1 MEAGAGMKLLW
12 MEIENF
18 KGISHFRLELGGKSA
33 TVYGANATGKTT
45 LADAFTW
52 LLLGKDAQGRAD
64 FAVKPLGP
72 DGQPL
77 ARGVETSVRAALETE
92 AGTTTTLRRAYSEKW
107 ERRRGNVQA
116 EMTGHTTAFEVDGLP
131 CKASDYKAAVERLCP
146 PVMLQ
151 ALALPEFFCAVLPWQ
166 ERRRVLAQMAG
177 AISEE
182 EILKAHPE
190 LRPLAAAR
198 GAHSVEDYKRIQE
211 RQRAALSKELDG
223 LPARIDEASRAE
235 IPLEGDPAQA
245 RAEEARLRGERQA
258 LSDALA
264 RGRDGALEAVE
275 RALAEKRAE
284 IAELTTVNAR
294 RKADKRA
301 QQEAEWAQRRKPL
314 QARTNAAY
322 AEVARLHGTRS
333 MAEAEAR
340 RQDAACE
347 ALRRDYARVAGEAW
361 QGALACPTCKRPYA
375 PEDVQQAR
383 AAFAAAQ
390 KERLQR
396 IAAQGVELAHAAAEA
411 RERARKLQEELTRA
425 EEERDAAEAALAALE
440 TPPEIPD
447 CPGYAAGLAALQDEQ
462 RALEAR
468 AEALRRDRAAAEGE
482 TRARLDELDASLRDC
497 ASLLAREAANERARA
512 RVQELLQRQ
521 KEIASELETAEGR
534 IALCEAY
541 VRAVASLT
549 EARVDGQFRRIRWQL
564 FEEQINGGLAETCVA
579 TVDGVPFADL
589 NRAMRTNAGL
599 DAIAALGRFWGRR
612 APVIVDSAEGV
623 TALDR
628 IPGQRIRL
636 AVSAADETLRTEIEE
651 E

>member
-1 MEAGAGMKLLW
+1 MKLLW

-18 KGISHFRLELGGKSA
+18 KGLAHFRLDLGGKSA
-33 TVYGANATGKTT
+33 TVYGANAAGKTT

-52 LLLGKDAQGRAD
+52 LVLGKDAAGRAD

-77 ARGVETSVRAALETE
+77 ARGVETSVRASLELE
-92 AGTTTTLRRAYSEKW
+92 DGATTTLRRTYSEKW
-107 ERRRGNVQA
+107 ERRRGSAQA
-116 EMTGHTTAFEVDGLP
+116 EMTGHTTTFEVDGLP
-131 CKASDYKAAVERLCP
+131 FKMADYKAYVERLCP
-146 PVMLQ
+146 EKTFQ
-151 ALALPEFFCAVLPWQ
+151 ALTSPEFFCAVLPWQ

-177 AISEE
+177 AVSEE
-182 EILKAHPE
+182 EIFAQNPE

-198 GAHSVEDYKRIQE
+198 GAHRVEDFKRIQE

-223 LPARIDEASRAE
+223 LPARIDEASRAVRT
-235 IPLEGDPAQA
+235 LEGDPAQA

-284 IAELTTVNAR
+284 VAELTTVNAR

-322 AEVARLHGTRS
+322 AEVARLRGERS

-347 ALRRDYARVAGEAW
+347 ALRREYARAAGEAW
-361 QGALACPTCKRPYA
+361 QGGLACPTCKRPYA

-390 KERLQR
+390 KERLQQ
-396 IAAQGVELAHAAAEA
+396 IAAQGAELARAAAEA
-411 RERARKLQEELTRA
+411 QERARKLGEELARA

-482 TRARLDELDASLRDC
+482 TRSRIAALDERIRAC
-497 ASLLAREAANERARA
+497 ASLLAQAEANERARA
-512 RVQELLQRQ
+512 RVQELLDRQ

-541 VRAVASLT
+541 VRALAALT
-549 EARVDGQFRRIRWQL
+549 EARVDGQFRRIRWKL
-564 FEEQINGGLAETCVA
+564 FEEQINGGLAETCAA

-589 NRAMRTNAGL
+589 NRAMRANAGL
-599 DAIAALGRFWGRR
+599 DAIAALSRFFGKT
-612 APVIVDSAEGV
+612 APVFVDNAEGV

>member
-1 MEAGAGMKLLW
+1 MKLLW

-18 KGISHFRLELGGKSA
+18 KGISRFRLDLGGKSA
-33 TVYGANATGKTT
+33 TVYGANAAGKTT

-52 LLLGKDAQGRAD
+52 LVLGKDAAGRAD

-77 ARGVETSVRAALETE
+77 ARGVETSVRASLELE
-92 AGTTTTLRRAYSEKW
+92 DGATTTLRRTYSEKW
-107 ERRRGNVQA
+107 ERRRGSAQA
-116 EMTGHTTAFEVDGLP
+116 EMTGHATTFEVDGLP
-131 CKASDYKAAVERLCP
+131 VRMADYKAYVERLCP
-146 PVMLQ
+146 EKTFQ
-151 ALALPEFFCAVLPWQ
+151 ALTSPEFFCAVLPWQ

-177 AISEE
+177 AVSEE
-182 EILKAHPE
+182 EIFAQNPE

-198 GAHSVEDYKRIQE
+198 GAHRVEDFKRIQE

-223 LPARIDEASRAE
+223 LPARIDEASRAVRT
-235 IPLEGDPAQA
+235 LEGDPAQA

-284 IAELTTVNAR
+284 VAELTTANAR

-322 AEVARLHGTRS
+322 AEVARLRGERS
-333 MAEAEAR
+333 MAEAEAG
-340 RQDAACE
+340 QKDAACE
-347 ALRRDYARVAGEAW
+347 ALRRDYARTAGEAW

-390 KERLQR
+390 KERLQQ
-396 IAAQGVELAHAAAEA
+396 IAAQGAELARAAAEA
-411 RERARKLQEELTRA
+411 QERARKLQEELARA
-425 EEERDAAEAALAALE
+425 EEERDAAEAALDTLE

-482 TRARLDELDASLRDC
+482 TRSRIAALDEKIRAC
-497 ASLLAREAANERARA
+497 ASLLAQAEANERARA
-512 RVQELLQRQ
+512 RVQELLDRQ

-541 VRAVASLT
+541 VRALAALT
-549 EARVDGQFRRIRWQL
+549 EARVDGQFRRIRWKL
-564 FEEQINGGLAETCVA
+564 FEEQINGGLNETCAA

-589 NRAMRTNAGL
+589 NRAMRANAGL
-599 DAIAALGRFWGRR
+599 DAIAALSRFFGKT
-612 APVIVDSAEGV
+612 APVFVDNAEGV

-636 AVSAADETLRTEIEE
+636 AVSAADAELRVETED
-651 E
+651 

>member
-1 MEAGAGMKLLW
+1 MKLLW

-18 KGISHFRLELGGKSA
+18 KGLAHFRLDLGGKSA

-52 LLLGKDAQGRAD
+52 LVLGKDAAGRAD

-77 ARGVETSVRAALETE
+77 ARGVETSVRASLELE
-92 AGTTTTLRRAYSEKW
+92 DGGTTTLRRTYSEKW
-107 ERRRGNVQA
+107 ERRRGSAQA

-131 CKASDYKAAVERLCP
+131 VKMADYKAYVERLCP
-146 PVMLQ
+146 EKTFQ
-151 ALALPEFFCAVLPWQ
+151 ALTSPEFFCAVLPWQ

-177 AISEE
+177 AVSEE
-182 EILKAHPE
+182 EIFAQNPE
-190 LRPLAAAR
+190 LLPLRDALQGR
-198 GAHSVEDYKRIQE
+198 RVEDFKRIQE

-223 LPARIDEASRAE
+223 LPARIDEASRAVRT
-235 IPLEGDPAQA
+235 LEGDPAQA

-284 IAELTTVNAR
+284 VAERIAENAR
-294 RKADKRA
+294 RRA
-301 QQEAEWAQRRKPL
+301 EIAEDLRRAAREMAKPL
-314 QARTNAAY
+314 QAKLNEAR
-322 AEVARLHGTRS
+322 AEVARLRVEGSLAAR
-333 MAEAEAR
+333 EAETLGEAV
-340 RQDAACE
+340 Q
-347 ALRRDYARVAGEAW
+347 ALRERYARTAKETWRGD
-361 QGALACPTCKRPYA
+361 LACPTCKRPYA
-375 PEDVQQAR
+375 AEDIAAARETFAAVQQAQLR
-383 AAFAAAQ
+383 
-390 KERLQR
+390 
-396 IAAQGVELAHAAAEA
+396 ELADEG
-411 RERARKLQEELTRA
+411 RKKAQA
-425 EEERDAAEAALAALE
+425 QAEAAQRAEDARKSAESQEAACASLEARIEALE
-440 TPPEIPD
+440 APPEAPD
-447 CPGYAAGLAALQDEQ
+447 CVDDAAGLAALQDEQ

-482 TRARLDELDASLRDC
+482 TRSRIAALDERIRAC
-497 ASLLAREAANERARA
+497 ASLLAQAEANERARA
-512 RVQELLQRQ
+512 RVQELLDRQ

-541 VRAVASLT
+541 VRALAALT
-549 EARVDGQFRRIRWQL
+549 EARVDGQFRRIRWKL
-564 FEEQINGGLAETCVA
+564 FEEQINGGLNETCAA

-589 NRAMRTNAGL
+589 NRAMRANAGL
-599 DAIAALGRFWGRR
+599 DAIAALSRFFGKT
-612 APVIVDSAEGV
+612 APVFVDNAEGV
-623 TALDR
+623 TTLDR

>member
-1 MEAGAGMKLLW
+1 MKLLW

-18 KGISHFRLELGGKSA
+18 KGLSRFRLDLGGKSA

-52 LLLGKDAQGRAD
+52 LVLGKDAAGRAD

-77 ARGVETSVRAALETE
+77 ARGVETSVRASLELE
-92 AGTTTTLRRAYSEKW
+92 DGGTTTLRRTYSEKW
-107 ERRRGNVQA
+107 ERRRGAAQA

-151 ALALPEFFCAVLPWQ
+151 ALALPEFFCAGLPWQ
-166 ERRRVLAQMAG
+166 DRRKILAEMAG

-182 EILKAHPE
+182 EILKAHPK

-198 GAHSVEDYKRIQE
+198 GAHRVEDFKRIQE

-223 LPARIDEASRAE
+223 LPARIDEASRAVRT
-235 IPLEGDPAQA
+235 LTGDPAQA

-284 IAELTTVNAR
+284 VAELTTVNAR

-322 AEVARLHGTRS
+322 AEVARLRGERS
-333 MAEAEAR
+333 MAEAEAG
-340 RQDAACE
+340 QKDAACE
-347 ALRRDYARVAGEAW
+347 ALRREYARAAGEAW
-361 QGALACPTCKRPYA
+361 QGGLACPTCKRPYA

-390 KERLQR
+390 KERLQQ
-396 IAAQGVELAHAAAEA
+396 IAAQGAELARAAAA
-411 RERARKLQEELTRA
+411 AQERARKLQEELARA
-425 EEERDAAEAALAALE
+425 EEERDAAETALAALE

-482 TRARLDELDASLRDC
+482 TRPRVAALDERIRAC
-497 ASLLAREAANERARA
+497 ASLLAQAEANERARA
-512 RVQELLQRQ
+512 RVQELLDRQ

-541 VRAVASLT
+541 VRALAALT
-549 EARVDGQFRRIRWQL
+549 EARVDGQFRRIRWKL
-564 FEEQINGGLAETCVA
+564 FEEQINGGLAETCAA

-589 NRAMRTNAGL
+589 NRAMRANAGL
-599 DAIAALGRFWGRR
+599 DAIAALSRFFGKT
-612 APVIVDSAEGV
+612 APVFVDNAEGV

-636 AVSAADETLRTEIEE
+636 AVSAADAELRVETED
-651 E
+651 

>member
-1 MEAGAGMKLLW
+1 MKLLW

-18 KGISHFRLELGGKSA
+18 KGIARFRLSLGGKSA
-33 TVYGANATGKTT
+33 TVFGANGAGKST
-45 LADAFTW
+45 LCDALSY
-52 LLLGKDAQGRAD
+52 LLYGKDWAGRAD
-64 FAVKPLGP
+64 FAAKPLGP

-77 ARGVETSVRAALETE
+77 IRGAQTRVRAALEIE
-92 AGTTTTLRRAYSEKW
+92 DGGTLTLQRTYSEKW
-107 ERRRGNVQA
+107 ERRRGSAQA
-116 EMTGHTTAFEVDGLP
+116 EMTGHTTTFEVDGLP
-131 CKASDYKAAVERLCP
+131 VKAGDYRALVEEKIGPEAVFRSLSS
-146 PVMLQ
+146 
-151 ALALPEFFCAVLPWQ
+151 PEYFCAHLPWQ

-177 AISEE
+177 AVSEE
-182 EILKAHPE
+182 EIFAQNPE
-190 LRPLAAAR
+190 LLPLRDALQGHR
-198 GAHSVEDYKRIQE
+198 VEDFKRIQE

-223 LPARIDEASRAE
+223 LPARIDEASRAVRT
-235 IPLEGDPAQA
+235 LEGDPAQA

-284 IAELTTVNAR
+284 VAELTTANAR

-322 AEVARLHGTRS
+322 AEVARLRGERS
-333 MAEAEAR
+333 MAEAEAG
-340 RQDAACE
+340 QKDAACE
-347 ALRRDYARVAGEAW
+347 ALRREYARVAGEAW
-361 QGALACPTCKRPYA
+361 QGDLACPTCKRPYA

-390 KERLQR
+390 KERLQQ
-396 IAAQGVELAHAAAEA
+396 IAAQGAELARAAAA
-411 RERARKLQEELTRA
+411 AQERARKLGEELARA

-482 TRARLDELDASLRDC
+482 TRSRIAALDERIRAC
-497 ASLLAREAANERARA
+497 ASLLAQAEANERARA
-512 RVQELLQRQ
+512 RVQELLDRQ

-541 VRAVASLT
+541 VRALAALT
-549 EARVDGQFRRIRWQL
+549 EARVDGQFRRIRWKL
-564 FEEQINGGLAETCVA
+564 FEEQINGGLAEVCEA

-612 APVIVDSAEGV
+612 APVFVDNAEGV

-636 AVSAADETLRTEIEE
+636 AVSAADAELRVETED
-651 E
+651 

>member
-1 MEAGAGMKLLW
+1 MKLLW

-18 KGISHFRLELGGKSA
+18 KGLSRFRLDLGGKSA

-45 LADAFTW
+45 LVDAFTW
-52 LLLGKDAQGRAD
+52 LVLGKDAAGRAD

-77 ARGVETSVRAALETE
+77 ARGVETSVRASLELE
-92 AGTTTTLRRAYSEKW
+92 DGATTTLRRTYSEKW
-107 ERRRGNVQA
+107 ERRRGSAQA
-116 EMTGHTTAFEVDGLP
+116 EMTGHTTTFEVDGLSV
-131 CKASDYKAAVERLCP
+131 KMADYKAYVERLCP
-146 PVMLQ
+146 EKTFQ
-151 ALALPEFFCAVLPWQ
+151 ALTSPEFFCAVLPWQ

-177 AISEE
+177 AVSEE
-182 EILKAHPE
+182 EIFAQNPE

-198 GAHSVEDYKRIQE
+198 GAHRVEDFKRIQE

-223 LPARIDEASRAE
+223 LPARIDEASRAVRT
-235 IPLEGDPAQA
+235 LEGDPAQA

-284 IAELTTVNAR
+284 VAELTTANAR

-322 AEVARLHGTRS
+322 AEVARLRGERS
-333 MAEAEAR
+333 MAEAEAG
-340 RQDAACE
+340 QKDAACE
-347 ALRRDYARVAGEAW
+347 ALRRDYARAAGEAW
-361 QGALACPTCKRPYA
+361 QGDLACPTCKRPYA

-390 KERLQR
+390 KERLQQ
-396 IAAQGVELAHAAAEA
+396 IAAQGAELARAAAA
-411 RERARKLQEELTRA
+411 AQERARKLGEELARA

-482 TRARLDELDASLRDC
+482 TRSRIAALDERIRAC
-497 ASLLAREAANERARA
+497 ASLLAQAEANERARA
-512 RVQELLQRQ
+512 RVQELLDRQ

-541 VRAVASLT
+541 VRALAALT
-549 EARVDGQFRRIRWQL
+549 EARVDGQFRRIRWKL
-564 FEEQINGGLAETCVA
+564 FEEQINGGLAEVCEA

-589 NRAMRTNAGL
+589 NRAMRANAGL
-599 DAIAALGRFWGRR
+599 DAIAALSRFFGKT
-612 APVIVDSAEGV
+612 APVFVDNAEGV

>member
-1 MEAGAGMKLLW
+1 MKLLW

-18 KGISHFRLELGGKSA
+18 KGLAHFRLDLGGKSA

-52 LLLGKDAQGRAD
+52 LMLGKDAAGRAD

-77 ARGVETSVRAALETE
+77 ARGVETSVRASLELE
-92 AGTTTTLRRAYSEKW
+92 DGATTTLRRTYSEKW
-107 ERRRGNVQA
+107 ERRRGSAQA

-131 CKASDYKAAVERLCP
+131 VKMADYKAYVERLCP
-146 PVMLQ
+146 EKTFQ
-151 ALALPEFFCAVLPWQ
+151 ALTSPEHFCAVLPWQ

-177 AISEE
+177 AVSEE
-182 EILKAHPE
+182 EIFAQNPE

-198 GAHSVEDYKRIQE
+198 GAHRVEDFKRIQE

-223 LPARIDEASRAE
+223 LPARIDEASRAVRT
-235 IPLEGDPAQA
+235 LDGDPAQA

-284 IAELTTVNAR
+284 VAELTTANAR

-322 AEVARLHGTRS
+322 AEVARLRGERS
-333 MAEAEAR
+333 MAEAEAG
-340 RQDAACE
+340 QKDAACE
-347 ALRRDYARVAGEAW
+347 ALRREYARAAGEAW
-361 QGALACPTCKRPYA
+361 QGDLACPTCKRPYA

-390 KERLQR
+390 KERLQQ
-396 IAAQGVELAHAAAEA
+396 IAAQGAELARAAAEA
-411 RERARKLQEELTRA
+411 QTRARQLGEELTRA

-482 TRARLDELDASLRDC
+482 TRNRVAALDERIRAC
-497 ASLLAREAANERARA
+497 ASLLAQAEANERARA
-512 RVQELLQRQ
+512 RVQELLDRQ

-541 VRAVASLT
+541 VRALAALT
-549 EARVDGQFRRIRWQL
+549 EARVDGQFRRIRWKL
-564 FEEQINGGLAETCVA
+564 FEEQINGGLNETCAA

-589 NRAMRTNAGL
+589 NRAMRANAGL
-599 DAIAALGRFWGRR
+599 DAIAALSRFFGKT
-612 APVIVDSAEGV
+612 APVFVDNAEGV

>member
-1 MEAGAGMKLLW
+1 MKLLW

-18 KGISHFRLELGGKSA
+18 KGIARFRLSLGGKSA
-33 TVYGANATGKTT
+33 TVFGANGAGKST
-45 LADAFTW
+45 LCDALSY
-52 LLLGKDAQGRAD
+52 LLYGKDWAGRAD
-64 FAVKPLGP
+64 FAAKPLGP

-77 ARGVETSVRAALETE
+77 IRGAQTRVRAALEIE
-92 AGTTTTLRRAYSEKW
+92 DGGTLTLQRTYSEKW
-107 ERRRGNVQA
+107 ERRRGSAQA
-116 EMTGHTTAFEVDGLP
+116 EMTGHTTTFEVDGLP
-131 CKASDYKAAVERLCP
+131 VKAGDYRALVEEKIGPEAVFRSLSS
-146 PVMLQ
+146 
-151 ALALPEFFCAVLPWQ
+151 PEYFCAHLPWQ

-177 AISEE
+177 AVSEE
-182 EILKAHPE
+182 EIFAQNPE
-190 LRPLAAAR
+190 LLPLRDALQGHR
-198 GAHSVEDYKRIQE
+198 VEDFKRIQE

-223 LPARIDEASRAE
+223 LSARIDEASRAVRT
-235 IPLEGDPAQA
+235 LEGDPAQA

-284 IAELTTVNAR
+284 VAELTTANAR

-322 AEVARLHGTRS
+322 AEVARLRGERS
-333 MAEAEAR
+333 MAEAEAG
-340 RQDAACE
+340 QKDAACE
-347 ALRRDYARVAGEAW
+347 ALRREYARAAGEAW
-361 QGALACPTCKRPYA
+361 QGDLACPTCKRPYA

-390 KERLQR
+390 KERLQQ
-396 IAAQGVELAHAAAEA
+396 IAAQGAELARAAAA
-411 RERARKLQEELTRA
+411 AQERARKLGEELARA

-482 TRARLDELDASLRDC
+482 TRSRIAALDERIRAC
-497 ASLLAREAANERARA
+497 ASLLAQAEANERARA
-512 RVQELLQRQ
+512 RVQELLDRQ

-541 VRAVASLT
+541 VRALAALT
-549 EARVDGQFRRIRWQL
+549 EARVDGQFRRIRWKL
-564 FEEQINGGLAETCVA
+564 FEEQINGGLNEVCEA

-612 APVIVDSAEGV
+612 APVFVDNAEGV

-636 AVSAADETLRTEIEE
+636 AVSAADAELRVETED
-651 E
+651 

>member
-1 MEAGAGMKLLW
+1 MKLLW

-18 KGISHFRLELGGKSA
+18 KGLSRFRLDLGGKSA
-33 TVYGANATGKTT
+33 TVYGANAAGKTT

-52 LLLGKDAQGRAD
+52 LVLGKDAAGRAD

-77 ARGVETSVRAALETE
+77 ARGVETSVRASLELE
-92 AGTTTTLRRAYSEKW
+92 DGGATTLRRTYSEKW
-107 ERRRGNVQA
+107 ERRRGSAQV

-131 CKASDYKAAVERLCP
+131 VKMTDYKGYVERLCP
-146 PVMLQ
+146 EKTFQ
-151 ALALPEFFCAVLPWQ
+151 ALTSPEFFCAVLPWQ

-177 AISEE
+177 AVSEE
-182 EILKAHPE
+182 EIFAQNPE

-198 GAHSVEDYKRIQE
+198 GAHRVEDFKRIQE

-223 LPARIDEASRAE
+223 LPARIDEASRAVRA
-235 IPLEGDPAQA
+235 LEGDPAQA

-284 IAELTTVNAR
+284 VAELTTANAR

-322 AEVARLHGTRS
+322 AEVARLRGERS
-333 MAEAEAR
+333 MAEAEAG
-340 RQDAACE
+340 QKDAACE
-347 ALRRDYARVAGEAW
+347 ALRRDYARAAGEAW
-361 QGALACPTCKRPYA
+361 QGDLACPTCKRPYA

-390 KERLQR
+390 KERLQK
-396 IAAQGVELAHAAAEA
+396 IAAQGAELARAAAEA
-411 RERARKLQEELTRA
+411 QERARKLGEELARA

-482 TRARLDELDASLRDC
+482 TRSRIAALDERIRAC
-497 ASLLAREAANERARA
+497 ASLLAQAEANERARA
-512 RVQELLQRQ
+512 RVQELLDRQ

-541 VRAVASLT
+541 VRALAALT
-549 EARVDGQFRRIRWQL
+549 EARVDGQFRRIRWKL
-564 FEEQINGGLAETCVA
+564 FEEQINGGLNETCAA

-589 NRAMRTNAGL
+589 NRAMRANAGL
-599 DAIAALGRFWGRR
+599 DAIAALSRFFGKT
-612 APVIVDSAEGV
+612 APVFVDNAEGV

-636 AVSAADETLRTEIEE
+636 AVSAADETLRTELEE

>member
-1 MEAGAGMKLLW
+1 MKLLW

-18 KGISHFRLELGGKSA
+18 KGIARFRLSLGGKSA
-33 TVYGANATGKTT
+33 TVFGANGAGKST
-45 LADAFTW
+45 LCDALSY
-52 LLLGKDAQGRAD
+52 LLYGKDWAGRAD
-64 FAVKPLGP
+64 FAAKPLGP

-77 ARGVETSVRAALETE
+77 IRGAQTRVRAALEIE
-92 AGTTTTLRRAYSEKW
+92 DGGTLTLQRTYSEKW
-107 ERRRGNVQA
+107 ERRRGSAQA
-116 EMTGHTTAFEVDGLP
+116 EMTGHTTTFEVDGLP
-131 CKASDYKAAVERLCP
+131 VKAGDYRALVEEKIGPEAVFRSLSS
-146 PVMLQ
+146 
-151 ALALPEFFCAVLPWQ
+151 PEYFCAHLPWQ
-166 ERRRVLAQMAG
+166 ERRRVLSQMAG
-177 AISEE
+177 AVSKA
-182 EILKAHPE
+182 EIFAQNPE
-190 LRPLAAAR
+190 LLPLREALQ
-198 GAHSVEDYKRIQE
+198 GHSVEDCKKIQE

-223 LPARIDEASRAE
+223 LPARIDEASRAVRT
-235 IPLEGDPAQA
+235 LEGDPAQA

-322 AEVARLHGTRS
+322 AEVARLRGERS
-333 MAEAEAR
+333 MAEAEAG
-340 RQDAACE
+340 QKDAACE
-347 ALRRDYARVAGEAW
+347 ALRREYARAAGEAW
-361 QGALACPTCKRPYA
+361 QGDLACPTCKRPYA

-390 KERLQR
+390 KERLQQ
-396 IAAQGVELAHAAAEA
+396 IAAQGAELARAAAA
-411 RERARKLQEELTRA
+411 AQERARKLGEELMRA

-482 TRARLDELDASLRDC
+482 TRSQVAALDERIRAC
-497 ASLLAREAANERARA
+497 ASLLAQAEANERARA
-512 RVQELLQRQ
+512 RVQELLDRQ

-541 VRAVASLT
+541 VRALAALT
-549 EARVDGQFRRIRWQL
+549 EARVDGQFRRIRWKL
-564 FEEQINGGLAETCVA
+564 FEEQINGGLNEVCAA

-589 NRAMRTNAGL
+589 NRAMRANAGL
-599 DAIAALGRFWGRR
+599 DAIAALSRFFGKT
-612 APVIVDSAEGV
+612 APVFVDNAEGV

-636 AVSAADETLRTEIEE
+636 AVSAADETLRTELEE